1 MEDHQINNLFKQG
14 ASLKTTF
21 FFFTFLSIILIF
33 IDNSEGALKRE
44 GVLKNF
50 RSTLGTVVYP
60 IEILASLPYEITDW
74 FSNLIIPRQTLSV
87 ENQELKKEL
96 LLLKARLQQYEIIE
110 TENHRLRELL
120 ESSFR
125 LKNKVLV
132 AEPVGIQL
140 DSFHKKIVINKG
152 ESDGGYQGQ
161 PILDSSGIMGQII
174 QINPFS
180 STVLLITDPNH
191 ALPVQI
197 NRNGLRAIA
206 TGSGEE
212 NDTLTL
218 DHLPKPLITET
229 DLPNGAHV
237 LVGDLIVTSG
247 LARRFPKDYPVGE
260 IIEII
265 ESPGELSA
273 KVVVKPFAQ
282 FNKIREVLMVWPN
295 EYKNTNEY

>member
-1 MEDHQINNLFKQG
+1 MVFQLDCPK
-14 ASLKTTF
+14 
-21 FFFTFLSIILIF
+21 
-33 IDNSEGALKRE
+33 
-44 GVLKNF
+44 
-50 RSTLGTVVYP
+50 
-60 IEILASLPYEITDW
+60 
-74 FSNLIIPRQTLSV
+74 QTLSK

-110 TENHRLRELL
+110 AENYRLRELL

-132 AEPVGIQL
+132 AEPIGIQL

-206 TGSGEE
+206 TGSGEDG
-212 NDTLTL
+212 DTLTL
-218 DHLPKPLITET
+218 DNLPKPLITDP
-229 DLPNGAHV
+229 DLPSGAHV
-237 LVGDLIVTSG
+237 QVGDLIVTSG

-260 IIEII
+260 VEEII

-273 KVVVKPFAQ
+273 KVVIKPFAQ
-282 FNKIREVLMVWPN
+282 FSKIREVLMVWPN
-295 EYKNTNEY
+295 EYKNNY

>member
-1 MEDHQINNLFKQG
+1 MENLFHVPEQ
-14 ASLKTTF
+14 LK
-21 FFFTFLSIILIF
+21 
-33 IDNSEGALKRE
+33 
-44 GVLKNF
+44 
-50 RSTLGTVVYP
+50 
-60 IEILASLPYEITDW
+60 
-74 FSNLIIPRQTLSV
+74 V
-87 ENQELKKEL
+87 EYQRLKKEL

-110 TENHRLRELL
+110 TENHRLRDLL

-132 AEPVGIQL
+132 AEPVAIQL

-152 ESDGGYQGQ
+152 ESDEGYQGQ

-206 TGSGEE
+206 IGSGEDDALVLE
-212 NDTLTL
+212 
-218 DHLPKPLITET
+218 HLPKPLIT
-229 DLPNGAHV
+229 DSHLPNNAHV

-247 LARRFPKDYPVGE
+247 LGRRFPRDYPVGE
-260 IIEII
+260 VQEILQN
-265 ESPGELSA
+265 PGELSA
-273 KVVVKPFAQ
+273 RVVVKPFAQ
-282 FNKIREVLMVWPN
+282 FSKIREVLMVWPN
-295 EYKNTNEY
+295 EYKNNY

>member
-1 MEDHQINNLFKQG
+1 MEEYQINNLFKKG

-21 FFFTFLSIILIF
+21 FFFAFISIILIF
-33 IDNSEGALKRE
+33 IDNREGA
-44 GVLKNF
+44 LKNF
-50 RSTLGTVVYP
+50 RSALGTVVYP
-60 IEILASLPYEITDW
+60 VEILASLPYEITDW
-74 FSNLIIPRQTLSV
+74 FSSLIVPKQTLSK
-87 ENQELKKEL
+87 ENQGLKKEL

-110 TENHRLRELL
+110 AENYRLRELL

-206 TGSGEE
+206 AGSGEE
-212 NDTLTL
+212 GDTLTL
-218 DHLPKPLITET
+218 DNLPKPLITDP
-229 DLPNGAHV
+229 DLPSGAHV
-237 LVGDLIVTSG
+237 QVGDLIVTSG

-260 IIEII
+260 VEEII

-273 KVVVKPFAQ
+273 KVVIKPFAQ
-282 FNKIREVLMVWPN
+282 FSKIREVLMVWPN

>member
-1 MEDHQINNLFKQG
+1 L
-14 ASLKTTF
+14 
-21 FFFTFLSIILIF
+21 LSIVLILI
-33 IDNSEGALKRE
+33 DNREGA
-44 GVLKNF
+44 LKNF
-50 RSTLGTVVYP
+50 RSVLGTVVYP
-60 IEILASLPYEITDW
+60 VEILASLPYEITDW
-74 FSNLIIPRQTLSV
+74 FSDLIIPKQTLSI
-87 ENQELKKEL
+87 ENKELKKEL

-110 TENHRLRELL
+110 TENHRLRDLL

-132 AEPVGIQL
+132 AEPVAIQL

-197 NRNGLRAIA
+197 NRNGLRAMAI
-206 TGSGEE
+206 GSGED
-212 NDTLTL
+212 DTLSL
-218 DHLPKPLITET
+218 DHLPKPLIT
-229 DLPNGAHV
+229 DPSLPNNAHV

-247 LARRFPKDYPVGE
+247 LARRFPRDYPVGE
-260 IIEII
+260 VKEII

-273 KVVVKPFAQ
+273 KVVIKPFAQ
-282 FNKIREVLMVWPN
+282 FSKIREVLMVWPN
-295 EYKNTNEY
+295 EYKNTD